1 MDQGTG
7 SEPKFKTKTS
17 AGAEPAL
24 MELFV
29 DSLRDIY
36 WAENHLVKAL
46 PKMIRSATSEKLAS
60 TIENHLAE
68 TIEHVSRLERAF
80 SLLGLEAIAK
90 KCDAMEGLSKE
101 AEGIV
106 ESTDEG
112 TATRDVGIILASQ
125 KVEHYEIATYGGL
138 VQLASTLNLAD
149 VAEIL
154 AQTLSEEKT
163 ADQLLTEV
171 AENDINYK
179 ASEEA

>member
-1 MDQGTG
+1 MKNDSG

-29 DSLRDIY
+29 DGLRDIY
-36 WAENHLVKAL
+36 WAENHLIKAL
-46 PKMIRSATSEKLAS
+46 PKMISAATSEKLS
-60 TIENHLAE
+60 QTIQDHLEE
-68 TIEHVSRLERAF
+68 TIEHASRLESIF
-80 SLLGLEAIAK
+80 DLLGLDAIAK

-138 VQLASTLNLAD
+138 AQLATTLNLED

-154 AQTLSEEKT
+154 LRTLEEEKM

-171 AENDINYK
+171 AENGVNYK